1 MPGRQLIMNGGLL
14 YHGSPDQSCAVT
26 VQFTTTSWQTHT

>member
-1 MPGRQLIMNGGLL
+1 MNGGLL

-26 VQFTTTSWQTHT
+26 FNHDDLWQTHT